1 MKKLLLLALLS
12 VPLCFPALSYGQGTG
27 GHGIYIGIG
36 GSYVIE
42 NFDVKPENILGT
54 TYDPDFDDTR
64 GVNVKIGNHFTE
76 WFSLEFD
83 YDYLFDFE
91 SEKTLNII
99 GLPVKT
105 ELNAQINT
113 YMIVAKFSAGSMM
126 VQPFLVAGG
135 GMMNVE
141 ADAKASALETSA
153 FDSDSETDP
162 CAKAGLGLNFFLNDN
177 VSIEMEGA
185 HVWGFNDLDEIRYF
199 SLTLG
204 LGYHF

>member
-1 MKKLLLLALLS
+1 VKKLLLLALLS
-12 VPLCFPALSYGQGTG
+12 VSLCFPALSYGQGGG
-27 GHGIYIGIG
+27 GHGVYIGIG

-42 NFDVKPENILGT
+42 NFDVKSENILGT
-54 TYDPDFDDTR
+54 TYDPDFDDTW
-64 GVNVKIGNHFTE
+64 GVNVKIGNHFTK

-113 YMIVAKFSAGSMM
+113 YMIVAKFSAGSGM
-126 VQPFLVAGG
+126 VQPFFVAGG

-141 ADAKASALETSA
+141 ADARASAGGTSA
-153 FDSDSETDP
+153 SDSDSETDP
-162 CAKAGLGLNFFLNDN
+162 CAKVGLGLDFFLNDN
-177 VSIEMEGA
+177 VSIGIEGT
-185 HVWGFNDLDEIRYF
+185 HVWGFNDLDEIKYF
-199 SLTLG
+199 SLTSG
-204 LGYHF
+204 VGYHF